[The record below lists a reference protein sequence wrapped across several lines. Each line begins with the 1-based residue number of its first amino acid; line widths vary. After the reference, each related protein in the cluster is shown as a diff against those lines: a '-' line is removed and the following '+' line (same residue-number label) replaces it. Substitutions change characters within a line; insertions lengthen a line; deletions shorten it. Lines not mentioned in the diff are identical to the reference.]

1 MLPVINRVRAA
12 GDFSHTVR
20 SGARAGRRNV
30 LLYGVLTS
38 GGSPSR
44 VGFIV
49 GKNVGNAVA
58 RNLVKRR
65 LRYAALEQLRAHPY
79 GYDLVVRA
87 LPAAGTSDWQSLR
100 HEFAGCLGTVVRKL
114 ERTDRADREG
124 GVS

>member
-1 MLPVINRVRAA
+1 MNRVRAA

-20 SGARAGRRNV
+20 SGARSGRRNV
-30 LLYGVLTS
+30 LLYGVVTS
-38 GGSPSR
+38 SDSPSR

-65 LRYAALEQLRAHPY
+65 LRHAALEHLRAHPY

-87 LPAAGTSDWQSLR
+87 LPAAGASDWQSLR
-100 HEFAGCLGTVVRKL
+100 HELAGCLSTVVRKL
-114 ERTDRADREG
+114 ERADRVEREG
-124 GVS
+124 RVS